1 MNCPHCGADASAGQ
15 KFCPKCSRLVDS
27 PLLKIKQQIDAARD
41 EIRRDLYAHRVSI
54 SQRPPQPPPHY
65 QVRVDAPV
73 YSPPPP
79 PPSPPPPSAYKYAP
93 HPSQTPA
100 LTRPSSEVPRE
111 TILRSQERNQKN
123 QRKKKRDQDS
133 GTTRAQHTNT
143 THRFDPSAE
152 AKKAMQQA
160 KAAEAAGPVPE
171 RFKRPASFT
180 VLALLD
186 LIGAAVMFY
195 TAMQLTMQ
203 YPEPRPPIIEFS
215 RILAGATAFLFVI
228 AAFGMLKLHPYG
240 RFFQRLFL
248 LPVMLWFP
256 IGTIYGFAVWV
267 YLGTGITRLYFSG
280 RSPRSLDA
288 RQLAAWRTADK
299 ASPVFAFLIFAFGF
313 IPGLAYATFISNTLP
328 VAFNEAERMFPQAF
342 SQLTQTPAL
351 EGGASAAAAAASAAT
366 TLAAND
372 AGTPVPSAS
381 STDGAPE
388 GDSASIAFKEVRLM
402 QQAQA
407 AYASL
412 NEGYYDRLECVLTPS
427 MCIRNGDERNKA
439 VLLDQSFIPPQR
451 HGYTFLLNQYGE
463 PAVRS
468 ETASATGTRGYS
480 YRALPAADSGDRIG
494 YCGDETGIICTFDAQ
509 TPDGGN
515 FGRGPAVCRPVQ

>member
-1 MNCPHCGADASAGQ
+1 MICPHCGAEASAGQ

-41 EIRRDLYAHRVSI
+41 EIRRDLNAHRVSI
-54 SQRPPQPPPHY
+54 SQRPPQAPPYY

-79 PPSPPPPSAYKYAP
+79 PPPPSPYKYAP

-100 LTRPSSEVPRE
+100 LTRPPSEVPRE

-123 QRKKKRDQDS
+123 QRKKKRGQDS
-133 GTTRAQHTNT
+133 GTTRAQHTDT
-143 THRFDPSAE
+143 SHRFDPMAE
-152 AKKAMQQA
+152 AKKAAEEA
-160 KAAEAAGPVPE
+160 KAAAAAGPVPE

-195 TAMQLTMQ
+195 TAMTLTMQ

-215 RILAGATAFLFVI
+215 RILAGATAFLFVVT
-228 AAFGMLKLHPYG
+228 AFGMLKLHPFG

-256 IGTIYGFAVWV
+256 IGTIYGIATWM
-267 YLGTGITRLYFSG
+267 YLGAKNTRLYFSG
-280 RSPRSLDA
+280 RSPRSLNA
-288 RQLAAWRTADK
+288 TELAAWRTADK

-313 IPGLAYATFISNTLP
+313 IPAIAYAMFISGTLP
-328 VAFNEAERMFPQAF
+328 QVFNEAERMFPQAF

-351 EGGASAAAAAASAAT
+351 EGGASPAAAVAAT
-366 TLAAND
+366 PAAND

-463 PAVRS
+463 PTVRS
-468 ETASATGTRGYS
+468 DTASATGTRGYS

-494 YCGDETGIICTFDAQ
+494 YCGDETGMICAFDAQ

-515 FGRGPAVCRPVQ
+515 FGRCPAVCRPVQ